1 MRTPD
6 TTRSHRLLLALAAAW
21 IAISMAIGSTT
32 VAEEPSTVI
41 STATTADHAT
51 PIR

>member
-32 VAEEPSTVI
+32 VAEEPATI
-41 STATTADHAT
+41 STATMADET
-51 PIR
+51 SPIR

>member
-21 IAISMAIGSTT
+21 LAISMAIGSTA
-32 VAEEPSTVI
+32 VADEPA
-41 STATTADHAT
+41 ATSRAPIVDHDT
-51 PIR
+51 QIR

>member
-21 IAISMAIGSTT
+21 IAISMAIGSTA
-32 VAEEPSTVI
+32 VADEPAAI
-41 STATTADHAT
+41 SRTPFVDHGT
-51 PIR
+51 QSR